1 MSECR
6 GFNISLHEFE
16 STEFNFR
23 LAYSPALRLWHRR
36 LMFDVC
42 FREWRQSYDLR
53 QRASARRL
61 HPNTRNQPTFQIYR
75 KHNEWSE
82 LNGSTNIRKCLID
95 SEEDMIMA
103 KCSCTVWNLLS
114 NVKSLFLIS
123 WRVVYFVQ
131 PELQDYSEP
140 YKVSLYWLCWLD
152 HFRLSESSHG
162 FCVEKVKKIIK
173 ICHFLK

>member
-1 MSECR
+1 MSFIFALHILLPF
-6 GFNISLHEFE
+6 GFDIVGWCL
-16 STEFNFR
+16 
-23 LAYSPALRLWHRR
+23 
-36 LMFDVC
+36 DVC
-42 FREWRQSYDLR
+42 FREWRQNNDLR

-75 KHNEWSE
+75 KHNEWSG
-82 LNGSTNIRKCLID
+82 LKGSTNIRKCLID

-131 PELQDYSEP
+131 PELHSGLFWATKSD
-140 YKVSLYWLCWLD
+140 VLYWLCWLD

>member
-1 MSECR
+1 MSFIFALHILLPF
-6 GFNISLHEFE
+6 GFDIVGWCL
-16 STEFNFR
+16 
-23 LAYSPALRLWHRR
+23 
-36 LMFDVC
+36 DVC

-75 KHNEWSE
+75 KHNEWSG
-82 LNGSTNIRKCLID
+82 LKGSTNIRKCLID